1 MDEEIHSEVLAEL
14 RRDSRVRSGEIDVS
28 VSNGAV
34 TLTGWVDSDSQRLM
48 AGAVAGRIDGV
59 KAVANELRVRMS
71 PLAHAAGEGPAA
83 ILAAAVRAEL
93 SWEPRVQGGDITVSV
108 NEGVVMLGGRVD
120 TFAQRWAAERAAH
133 RVRGVRAVANDIEV
147 RPSASDL
154 PSDSAVFEAI
164 AAALRWNDL
173 IRAGTVEA
181 TVADGWVTLKGEVES
196 EYQRWEAERLVARL
210 KGVTG
215 VTNVILLRPS
225 GSASALR
232 QHVIDEALRR
242 NAQVDMEAIKVIVE
256 ESAVILI
263 GAVRSWA
270 EREAVEHTAWSAPGI
285 TSVDNRIVVSS

>member
-1 MDEEIHSEVLAEL
+1 MDEKIQSE
-14 RRDSRVRSGEIDVS
+14 
-28 VSNGAV
+28 
-34 TLTGWVDSDSQRLM
+34 
-48 AGAVAGRIDGV
+48 
-59 KAVANELRVRMS
+59 
-71 PLAHAAGEGPAA
+71 
-83 ILAAAVRAEL
+83 VRAEL
-93 SWEPRVQGGDITVSV
+93 SWEPRVQAGEITVGV

-120 TFAQRWAAERAAH
+120 TFATRSAAERAAH
-133 RVRGVRAVANDIEV
+133 RVRGVRAVTNDIEV
-147 RPSASDL
+147 RPSASDP
-154 PSDSAVFEAI
+154 PSDSAVAEAL
-164 AAALRWNDL
+164 AAALRWTDL
-173 IRAGTVEA
+173 IPADTLEA
-181 TVADGWVTLKGEVES
+181 PVAEGWVTLKGEVES

-242 NAQVDMEAIKVIVE
+242 NALIDLDAIKIIVE

-285 TSVDNRIVVSS
+285 TSVDNRIVVST